1 MSFEVLSSVGTGI
14 KITVSCNVTASSS
27 VDKNLTAVRPSET
40 SGPGLRTTRCLVL
53 ILIITFSFERCVAD
67 WRAMVFETFPEDSVF
82 VIVVP
87 ERGWDGAYWK
97 KTVLFVIF
105 MLHLTTLSVADAM

>member
-1 MSFEVLSSVGTGI
+1 
-14 KITVSCNVTASSS
+14 
-27 VDKNLTAVRPSET
+27 
-40 SGPGLRTTRCLVL
+40 
-53 ILIITFSFERCVAD
+53 
-67 WRAMVFETFPEDSVF
+67 MVFETFPEDSVF